1 MKKYFGDIRNMIIL
15 VLIIVIIFLRQCS
28 GTDGVDNTPSEPTII
43 TKVETKY
50 DTITKEVTTYVPKII
65 TRIKTEIKTEI
76 KTDTIR
82 LTQKI
87 DTLSILEDYFAKYV
101 YEDFQQLD
109 SLNLTIKDTISQ
121 NKILSIKIIYDLIY
135 PTTTVTETKYIN
147 KNEFYVG
154 FGLNGRT
161 SQFNY
166 VGGSI
171 LLRTKKKQVF
181 GLGIG
186 LNDQFQP
193 IISTQFL
200 WKLGKK

>member
-1 MKKYFGDIRNMIIL
+1 MEKYFGNFKNLIIL

-28 GTDGVDNTPSEPTII
+28 GTGGVDDTPSEPTII

-50 DTITKEVTTYVPKII
+50 DTITKEVTKYVPKII
-65 TRIKTEIKTEI
+65 TKIKTEI
-76 KTDTIR
+76 DTIR

-87 DTLSILEDYFAKYV
+87 DTVAILEDYFAKYV

-109 SLNLTIKDTISQ
+109 SLNLTIRDTISQ
-121 NKILSIKIIYDLIY
+121 NKILSRKIFYDLIY

-147 KNEFYVG
+147 QREFYVG
-154 FGLNGRT
+154 FGLNGT
-161 SQFNY
+161 STQFNY
-166 VGGSI
+166 IGGSI
-171 LLRTKKKQVF
+171 LYRTRKKQMF
-181 GLGIG
+181 GIGLG

>member
-1 MKKYFGDIRNMIIL
+1 MEKYIGNFKNLIIL

-28 GTDGVDNTPSEPTII
+28 GTGGVDNTPSEPTII

-50 DTITKEVTTYVPKII
+50 DTITKEVTRYVPKIV
-65 TRIKTEIKTEI
+65 TRIKTEI
-76 KTDTIR
+76 DTIR

-109 SLNLTIKDTISQ
+109 SLTLTIKDTISQ
-121 NKILSIKIIYDLIY
+121 NKILSRKIIYDLIY

-154 FGLNGRT
+154 FGLNGT
-161 SQFNY
+161 TKQFNY

-171 LLRTKKKQVF
+171 LLRTKKKQAF

-200 WKLGKK
+200 WKLGNR

>member
-1 MKKYFGDIRNMIIL
+1 MEKYFGNFKNLIIL

-28 GTDGVDNTPSEPTII
+28 GTGGVDDTPSEPTII

-50 DTITKEVTTYVPKII
+50 DTITKEVTKYVPKIV
-65 TRIKTEIKTEI
+65 TRIKTEI
-76 KTDTIR
+76 DTIR

-121 NKILSIKIIYDLIY
+121 NKILSRKIIYDLIY

-154 FGLNGRT
+154 FGLNGT
-161 SQFNY
+161 TKQFNY

-171 LLRTKKKQVF
+171 LLRTKKKQAF
-181 GLGIG
+181 GLGVG

-200 WKLGKK
+200 WKLGNK

>member
-1 MKKYFGDIRNMIIL
+1 MEKYIGNFKNLIIL

-28 GTDGVDNTPSEPTII
+28 GDGGEITPSEPTIV

-50 DTITKEVTTYVPKII
+50 DTITIDKKVYVPKW
-65 TRIKTEIKTEI
+65 KTKIV
-76 KTDTIR
+76 
-82 LTQKI
+82 TQVDSILVNTKI
-87 DTLSILEDYFAKYV
+87 DTLEVLKDYYAKNV
-101 YEDFQQLD
+101 FVDKIELD
-109 SLNLTIKDTISQ
+109 SLGFVTITDTIWKNTLFNRLVESE
-121 NKILSIKIIYDLIY
+121 IIIH
-135 PTTTVTETKYIN
+135 TTTVTQTEYIN
-147 KNEFYVG
+147 PREFYIG
-154 FGLNGRT
+154 FGLNGT
-161 SQFNY
+161 TKQFNY

-171 LLRTKKKQVF
+171 LYRTRKKQAF

>member
-1 MKKYFGDIRNMIIL
+1 MKTYFGDIRNLIIL
-15 VLIIVIIFLRQCS
+15 VLIVVILLLRQCS
-28 GTDGVDNTPSEPTII
+28 GDGGEITPSEPTII

-50 DTITKEVTTYVPKII
+50 DTITKEVTKYVPKIV
-65 TRIKTEIKTEI
+65 TRIKTEI
-76 KTDTIR
+76 DTIT
-82 LTQKI
+82 LTQDI

-121 NKILSIKIIYDLIY
+121 NKILSRKIFYDLIY

-147 KNEFYVG
+147 QREFYVG
-154 FGLNGRT
+154 FGLNGT
-161 SQFNY
+161 SKQFNY

-171 LLRTKKKQVF
+171 LLRTKKKQAF

>member
-1 MKKYFGDIRNMIIL
+1 MEKYFGNFKNLIIL

-28 GTDGVDNTPSEPTII
+28 GTGGVDDTPSEPTII

-50 DTITKEVTTYVPKII
+50 DTITKEVTKYVPKIV
-65 TRIKTEIKTEI
+65 TRIKTEI
-76 KTDTIR
+76 DTIT

-87 DTLSILEDYFAKYV
+87 DTIAILEDYFAKYV

-109 SLNLTIKDTISQ
+109 SLNLTIRDTISQ
-121 NKILSIKIIYDLIY
+121 NKILSRKIFYDLIY

-147 KNEFYVG
+147 QREFYVG
-154 FGLNGRT
+154 FGLNGT
-161 SQFNY
+161 SKQFNY
-166 VGGSI
+166 IGGSV
-171 LLRTKKKQVF
+171 LYRTRKKQMF
-181 GLGIG
+181 GLGLG

>member
-1 MKKYFGDIRNMIIL
+1 MEKYIGNFKNLIIL

-28 GTDGVDNTPSEPTII
+28 GDGGEITPSEPTIV

-50 DTITKEVTTYVPKII
+50 DTITIDKKVYVPKW
-65 TRIKTEIKTEI
+65 KTKIV
-76 KTDTIR
+76 
-82 LTQKI
+82 TQVDSILVNTKI
-87 DTLSILEDYFAKYV
+87 DTLEVLKDYYAKNV
-101 YEDFQQLD
+101 FVDKIELD
-109 SLNLTIKDTISQ
+109 SLGFVTITDTIWKNTLFNRLVESE
-121 NKILSIKIIYDLIY
+121 III
-135 PTTTVTETKYIN
+135 PTTTVTQTEYIN
-147 KNEFYVG
+147 PREFYIG
-154 FGLNGRT
+154 FGLNGT
-161 SQFNY
+161 TKQFNY

-171 LLRTKKKQVF
+171 LYRTRKKQAF

>member
-1 MKKYFGDIRNMIIL
+1 MKKYFGDIRNLIIL
-15 VLIIVIIFLRQCS
+15 VLIVVILLLRQCS
-28 GTDGVDNTPSEPTII
+28 GDGGEITPSEPTII

-50 DTITKEVTTYVPKII
+50 DTITKEVTKYVPKIV
-65 TRIKTEIKTEI
+65 TRIKTEI
-76 KTDTIR
+76 DTIT
-82 LTQKI
+82 LTQDI

-121 NKILSIKIIYDLIY
+121 NKILSRKIFYDLIY
-135 PTTTVTETKYIN
+135 PTTTVTETRYIN
-147 KNEFYVG
+147 QREFYVG
-154 FGLNGRT
+154 FGLNGT
-161 SQFNY
+161 SKQFNY

-171 LLRTKKKQVF
+171 LYRTRKKQAF

-200 WKLGKK
+200 WKLGKKWAKT

>member
-1 MKKYFGDIRNMIIL
+1 MKKYFGDIRNLIIL
-15 VLIIVIIFLRQCS
+15 VLIVVILLLRQCS
-28 GTDGVDNTPSEPTII
+28 GDGGEITPSEPTII

-50 DTITKEVTTYVPKII
+50 DTITKEVTKYVPKIV
-65 TRIKTEIKTEI
+65 TRIKTEIDRIT
-76 KTDTIR
+76 
-82 LTQKI
+82 LTQDI

-121 NKILSIKIIYDLIY
+121 NKILSRKIFYDLIY

-147 KNEFYVG
+147 QREFYVG
-154 FGLNGRT
+154 FGLNGT
-161 SQFNY
+161 SKQFNY

-171 LLRTKKKQVF
+171 LYRTRKKQAF

-200 WKLGKK
+200 WKLGKKWAKT